1 MRFRPSVR
9 IQIAAVITLLM
20 VVPVMVMAYD
30 ILFASRSDDVLLAEM
45 EERLT
50 GLVNYMAGE
59 IRARLNDPEMGF
71 AGRQGDPG
79 VLAEVFRGVAGPV
92 AQSHPGVRV
101 GLYRV
106 GSENI
111 LTEGYLHETRL
122 RLPEAREERERRIL
136 EEARAGIK
144 AVLETGSPITRVGQ
158 TYDDRFLEYLVP
170 LRVDGELVA
179 VLWAEHRIHPVFA
192 QSTRMR
198 LLVRYV
204 ALAAVVLAAAG
215 TAWTTNHWWRRVEI
229 IKAGLARLGS
239 NLESRVPDLP
249 GELGEITRSINE
261 MAERLLERERL
272 IGELRKSEYLAAL
285 GRLVSEIAHELRAP
299 MGVVRAAAE
308 MAAEQLDPA
317 ARARVGEYL
326 DLIEQQA
333 TRHERLIGSLLDFG
347 KPGAAWESLALNKL
361 LNEVL
366 GATKPLLERRGI
378 TLVYEPDPDLP
389 AVRGDREKLKQV
401 FFNLVLNAVEA
412 MGPGGRLTLR
422 TFPDDGSSCVLVADT
437 GVGIAP
443 EDLPHIFKPYYTRK
457 AGGSGLGLAISEEVV
472 RVHGGAIRV
481 CSRPGGGTAFTV
493 CLPALNRGKDG
504 EGTDGTH
511 SDR

>member
-20 VVPVMVMAYD
+20 VVPVIVMAYD

-50 GLVNYMAGE
+50 GLVNYVAAE
-59 IRARLNDPEMGF
+59 IVAQFKDPETGVR
-71 AGRQGDPG
+71 GRQGDPA

-101 GLYRV
+101 GLYCV
-106 GSENI
+106 GSESI
-111 LTEGYLHETRL
+111 LIEGYLHITG
-122 RLPEAREERERRIL
+122 RLPEAREQRERRIL

-179 VLWAEHRIHPVFA
+179 VLWADHRIHPVFA

-215 TAWTTNHWWRRVEI
+215 TAWATNHWWRRVEI
-229 IKAGLARLGS
+229 IKAGLARLGR

-272 IGELRKSEYLAAL
+272 IEELRKSEYLAAL

-308 MAAEQLDPA
+308 MAAEQMDPA
-317 ARARVGEYL
+317 ARARVAEYL

-347 KPGAAWESLALNKL
+347 KPGAAWESVALNKL

-366 GATKPLLERRGI
+366 GATKPLLERYGI
-378 TLVYEPDPDLP
+378 TLFYEPDPDLP

-401 FFNLVLNAVEA
+401 FLNLVLNAVEA
-412 MGPGGRLTLR
+412 MGSGGQLTLR
-422 TFPDDGSSCVLVADT
+422 TFPDDGSACVLVADT

-472 RVHGGAIRV
+472 RVHGGVIRV
-481 CSRPGGGTAFTV
+481 CSRPGGGTTFTV
-493 CLPALNRGKDG
+493 CLPTLRKGEDG
-504 EGTDGTH
+504 ADGTH
-511 SDR
+511 SDC